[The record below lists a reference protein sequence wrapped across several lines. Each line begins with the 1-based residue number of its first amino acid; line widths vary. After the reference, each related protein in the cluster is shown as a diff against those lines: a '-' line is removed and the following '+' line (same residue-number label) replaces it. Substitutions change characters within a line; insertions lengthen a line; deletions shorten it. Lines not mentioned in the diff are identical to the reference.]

1 MRKNAKTALSVLLAA
16 LMLMTLMPS
25 VTMADVGD
33 HLIFD
38 MDLSAYEAD
47 GAVGNSVADNSSTV
61 TANGA
66 PEIAYI
72 EGSNQPYLKFDR
84 TQDMYVDAKD
94 AVFADSDALT
104 VELWLKPENWTSSK
118 TWEAMFTMW
127 SGSSC
132 RMNFYRYGTSV
143 LRYDIDRDGTG
154 DGCSTGFLGQLAVN
168 NGKWTH
174 MVFTRAWNSTA
185 GQWTGKVYIDGVA
198 KAAVTSNTGL
208 TRKDDEDNNTF
219 FRLGKG
225 TGGKFQ
231 GSIGTFRV
239 YDTILSDTDV
249 EDCYDSTVNNY
260 YWENPDDWYDGE
272 REEVVL
278 EEYEFV
284 RLNLS
289 GLKAGTTARPK
300 DLPYL
305 TMTASGRQAPDAD
318 ITIREAASAADGSK
332 IKYLR
337 GGNDDSRDSTDTYIG
352 YSFDSAYEG
361 DFVLDTNVFVTG
373 TAGSRSLTWISSN
386 KTSKIYSFTGS
397 AAKDEYGFMNLRF
410 IFRRTSDGK
419 YRMYV
424 LDRLTAKDEAD
435 TKNTYNPYDYNAV
448 VEPGTIEQSSCSKI
462 LFQQYCGPT
471 QINKGAYYG
480 ISEFRVFEYR
490 EPEVTDVSSSA
501 AVRGADSITLT
512 LSENVDPDSIG
523 DTPVVIKNAVT
534 GEEVKLVSQGYNLET
549 GEITLAMKQYLD
561 YDTEYEVTLSGVRNL
576 MGFEASEDSEYTF
589 TTDAAPVE
597 IEDLE
602 FCDSLGNAIPALGT
616 NTDAKVAFKAKS
628 TDGSSIKVMLA
639 LYDEKGVLTEIS
651 TATHALSSNAQPVE
665 LSLDDGITPKAGYKL
680 RLYIWEITDT
690 TQRPVLAA
698 PAVLN

>member
-72 EGSNQPYLKFDR
+72 EGSNQPYLIFDR
-84 TQDMYVDAKD
+84 TKSTYVDAKD
-94 AVFADSDALT
+94 AAFADSNALT
-104 VELWLKPENWTSSK
+104 IEMWLKPERWTVSNAS
-118 TWEAMFTMW
+118 ESMLAMY
-127 SGSSC
+127 SGTAP
-132 RMNFYRYGTSV
+132 RMNFYHYGTAI

-154 DGCSTGFLGQLAVN
+154 DKCSTNFNGQLAVN
-168 NGKWTH
+168 QGKWTH
-174 MVFTRAWNSTA
+174 MVFTRAWNSA
-185 GQWTGKVYIDGVA
+185 EGQWTGKVYVDGME
-198 KAAVTSNTGL
+198 KASITSSTGL
-208 TRKDDEDNNTF
+208 TRPDDDDTNTF
-219 FRLGKG
+219 FRLGRG
-225 TGGKFQ
+225 NGGYFH

-239 YDTILSDTDV
+239 YDTILTESEV
-249 EDCYDSTVNNY
+249 EECYDDTVGNY

-300 DLPYL
+300 DLPDF
-305 TMTASGRQAPDAD
+305 TMIATGRLAPDAD

-337 GGNDDSRDSTDTYIG
+337 GGNDDTRDNQDTFVG
-352 YSFDSAYEG
+352 YTFDSAYEG

-373 TAGSRSLTWISSN
+373 TAGSRSLTWGSS
-386 KTSKIYSFTGS
+386 SKIYSFTGS
-397 AAKDEYGFMNLRF
+397 AEKDEYGFMNLRF
-410 IFRRTSDGK
+410 IFRKTADGK

-424 LDRLTAKDEAD
+424 LDRLTPKDESN
-435 TKNTYNPYDYNAV
+435 TKNADNPYEYNAV
-448 VEPGTIEQSSCSKI
+448 VAPSTINQTSCPR
-462 LFQQYCGPT
+462 LVFQQYCGPT

-616 NTDAKVAFKAKS
+616 NTDAKVVFKAKS

-651 TATHALSSNAQPVE
+651 TATHALSSSAQPVE
-665 LSLDDGITPKAGYKL
+665 LSLDDGIAPKAGYKL

-698 PAVLN
+698 PAELN